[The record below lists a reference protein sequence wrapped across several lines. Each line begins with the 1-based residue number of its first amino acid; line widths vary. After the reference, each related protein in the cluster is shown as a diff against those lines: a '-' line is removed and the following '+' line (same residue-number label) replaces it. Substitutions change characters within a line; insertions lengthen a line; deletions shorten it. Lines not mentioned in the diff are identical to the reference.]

1 MSSGRDVMLERYSED
16 AKSDSCEYADTAIE
30 QLLVQ
35 NMKLRE
41 ENKELREQIKRLLW
55 SVQEH
60 D

>member
-1 MSSGRDVMLERYSED
+1 MLERYSED

>member
-1 MSSGRDVMLERYSED
+1 MNETSPT
-16 AKSDSCEYADTAIE
+16 DSCEYADTAIE

-41 ENKELREQIKRLLW
+41 ENKELREQLKRLLW

>member
-1 MSSGRDVMLERYSED
+1 MLERYSE
-16 AKSDSCEYADTAIE
+16 KSDSCEYADTAIE

-35 NMKLRE
+35 NMKLQE

>member
-1 MSSGRDVMLERYSED
+1 MLERYSEE
-16 AKSDSCEYADTAIE
+16 AKSDPCEYADTAIE

-41 ENKELREQIKRLLW
+41 ENTELREQIKRLLW
-55 SVQEH
+55 SIQEH